1 MRKKNNTP
9 TKPRPASTVVLARDH
24 HGELQVYLLKRSTRS
39 GFFPGVYVFPGGEV
53 DSDDRIES
61 VWRPHLDVACDEISQ
76 RLGGEMPE
84 HEVITRVVAAIRE
97 TFEEAGV
104 LLCHHSKPGQGD
116 FEGLCARRID
126 PGLPKGWLK
135 DLVESEGWTLE
146 FSRLTRWAH
155 WITPELMPRR
165 YETRFFIAFMP
176 PGQECVPDSMETTD
190 GIWVSPLKGLEG
202 NLQGETPLSPPT
214 LITLHQLLQYWDVG
228 DLREDTKARPWGD
241 ALLPRMIPLTRGS
254 IILEPWDP
262 MYDEEVAIDERAL
275 ESAILPLEESF
286 SRVWYHEGIW
296 RPVGA
301 GYP

>member
-1 MRKKNNTP
+1 MGKKYNTP
-9 TKPRPASTVVLARDH
+9 TRPRPASTVVLARDH

-53 DSDDRIES
+53 DSEDRVEN
-61 VWRPHLDVACDEISQ
+61 VWRPHLDMDCDEVSQ
-76 RLGGEMPE
+76 RLGGGIPE
-84 HEVITRVVAAIRE
+84 HEAIARGVAAIRE

-104 LLCHHSKPGQGD
+104 LLCYHSNPGQGD
-116 FEGLCARRID
+116 FEGVCARRID

-135 DLVESEGWTLE
+135 GLVESEGWTLE

-176 PGQECVPDSMETTD
+176 PEQKCVPDSMETTD
-190 GIWVSPLKGLEG
+190 GIWVSPLNGLEG
-202 NLQGETPLSPPT
+202 NLKGEIPLSPPT
-214 LITLHQLLQYWDVG
+214 LITLHQLLQYSDVG
-228 DLREDTKARPWGD
+228 HLREDTKTRPWGD
-241 ALLPRMIPLTRGS
+241 ALLPRMIPLPRGS

-275 ESAILPLEESF
+275 ESAILPMEESF

-301 GYP
+301 EHP